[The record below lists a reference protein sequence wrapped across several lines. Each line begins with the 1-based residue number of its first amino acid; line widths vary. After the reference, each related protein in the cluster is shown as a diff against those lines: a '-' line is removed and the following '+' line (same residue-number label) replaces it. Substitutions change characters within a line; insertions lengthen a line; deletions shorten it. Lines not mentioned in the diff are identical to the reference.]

1 MQVVPKNSILIVTW
15 NAGEHLFHCL
25 SALSLQ
31 TNKEFEIVV
40 VDNGSTDGA
49 VDGLEYRWTE
59 SQIIFKR
66 LDTNQGF
73 AVANNIAA
81 KLAHG
86 EWIILL
92 NADAY
97 PEPDWLENLLKAAE
111 QNPQYNFF
119 SSRQI
124 QYNAPDLLDGSGD
137 AYHVSG
143 LAWRWFYGLPID
155 QYGLE
160 QKEVFGACGAAAMY
174 RREDFLAV
182 GGFDETFF
190 SYFEDVDLSFRL
202 RLSGGRCLYVASAT
216 VYHVGSASTGKT
228 SDFSYYH
235 IHRNLIWT
243 FFKNMPLPFLALF
256 LPLHVLSNTYFALRI
271 LVIERRWIALRAK
284 WDALLGLPQVLLA
297 RKKVQ
302 PMRKIRLHSLYRV
315 IEKNLFAKQ
324 RRELNKR

>member
-15 NAGEHLFHCL
+15 NAGEHLFRCL

-59 SQIIFKR
+59 SQIIFKK

-97 PEPDWLENLLKAAE
+97 PEPDWLENLLKAAK

-143 LAWRWFYGLPID
+143 LAWRWFYGFPID

-243 FFKNMPLPFLALF
+243 FFKNMPLPFIVLF
-256 LPLHVLSNTYFALRI
+256 FPLHVLSNTYFALRI

-284 WDALLGLPQVLLA
+284 WDALLGLPKVLLA

-302 PMRKIRLHSLYRV
+302 SMRRIRLRSLYRV
-315 IEKNLFAKQ
+315 IEKRLFAKK